1 MSKQIKSVLK
11 LASVSLFVVSLAAC
25 GSSQDSGTD
34 RSTGLGSPLD
44 IVNKGLSQLG
54 YSPDNDGYAYKAVAF
69 PAADQ
74 KYIEDELKKPLED
87 ALSKVGD
94 GYVLQVTGHTC
105 SIGPRNAMGGK
116 KGNVW
121 YSTQRAK
128 GVYDALIKAGFP
140 KDQLTYKGVADDE
153 LLLDADPRDA
163 ENRRVTFKIVPKQ

>member
-1 MSKQIKSVLK
+1 MSKQMKSVLK

-25 GSSQDSGTD
+25 GSSSDTGSTD
-34 RSTGLGSPLD
+34 RGLGSPLD

-74 KYIEDELKKPLED
+74 KYIEDELKQPLED
-87 ALSKVGD
+87 ALNKVGD

-116 KGNVW
+116 KGNTW

-140 KDQLTYKGVADDE
+140 KEKLTYKGVAHDE
-153 LLLDADPRDA
+153 LLVDADPRDA
-163 ENRRVTFKIVPKQ
+163 ENRRVTFKIVPQQ